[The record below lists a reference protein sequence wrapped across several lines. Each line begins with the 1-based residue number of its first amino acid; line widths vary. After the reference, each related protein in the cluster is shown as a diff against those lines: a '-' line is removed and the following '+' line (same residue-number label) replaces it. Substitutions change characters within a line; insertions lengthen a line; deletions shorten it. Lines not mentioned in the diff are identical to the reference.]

1 HPRIACAGAA
11 DTRGAA
17 LARSGAP
24 AETLKPLA
32 QDSGWRAMAVRLYF
46 DVHVDKA
53 IHDQLRLRG
62 VDVLR
67 AQDDGAAEM
76 PDDEVLQHATDL
88 GRLIFTQD
96 IRFKALP
103 KNGSARADH
112 SPAYYSATS

>member
-1 HPRIACAGAA
+1 M
-11 DTRGAA
+11 
-17 LARSGAP
+17 S
-24 AETLKPLA
+24 
-32 QDSGWRAMAVRLYF
+32 VRLYL

-76 PDDEVLQHATDL
+76 EDGELLQRVTDL

-96 IRFKALP
+96 IRFKALAEDWQRTGKP
-103 KNGSARADH
+103 FSGLLFGNQLGVTIGSYVKDLELIAK
-112 SPAYYSATS
+112 ATDPTEWISTVQHLPFK